1 MAVTVGPV
9 EKLEKGKLMS
19 ETHNGDE
26 SKLEVMPPSALLSI
40 ERASVDGQIATA
52 HQYPRSLEQFKK
64 RALGMATL
72 DAEVADSCI
81 YVRPVGKEKNEK
93 GQWVERYAEG
103 PSIRLAEIVAVSYGN
118 IRAFSRIVE
127 QTERFV
133 RCEGFAHD
141 LESNAAMKSECVES
155 TVNREGQPYSER
167 QRTLTA
173 KVCLK
178 KALRDAIFTV
188 VPRALCK
195 PIIDAAKRVGAGQD
209 KSLEE
214 RRKKAQA
221 WVTSLKI
228 DEARVFGALG
238 IAGWTEV
245 THEHL
250 ITLTGLKTAMA
261 DGDETIESAFPPVED
276 KGKAD
281 PTGLQQSKGETS
293 KTETKKKEKA
303 GDKAPVEGSKT
314 PQDTPKADPATST
327 PPAEQTTQA
336 PQPAAEPAQPEQTP
350 EPDQAF
356 AAKQGDSDGLAS
368 VKLVASKAGITLN
381 QLMAYLQKKKLSREG
396 QKLSELAEGKLAN
409 IANHMNIWLPDIRAL
424 PR

>member
-1 MAVTVGPV
+1 MP
-9 EKLEKGKLMS
+9 E
-19 ETHNGDE
+19 NGDD

-81 YVRPVGKEKNEK
+81 YVRPVGKEKNER

-195 PIIDAAKRVGAGQD
+195 PIIDAVKRVGAGQD
-209 KSLEE
+209 KSLDE

-250 ITLTGLKTAMA
+250 LTLTGLKTAMA
-261 DGDETIESAFPPVED
+261 DGDETIDSAFPPLEKLKETE
-276 KGKAD
+276 KGKPA
-281 PTGLQQSKGETS
+281 PTDLQKAKGEVS
-293 KTETKKKEKA
+293 KTKTEKTEKTEK
-303 GDKAPVEGSKT
+303 GGEKPPVETSIK
-314 PQDTPKADPATST
+314 PSDEPKPDPATST
-327 PPAEQTTQA
+327 PPAEQTQ
-336 PQPAAEPAQPEQTP
+336 QPAQTPGESAPAKDKTEPEP

-356 AAKQGDSDGLAS
+356 AAKDGDTDGLAS
-368 VKLVASKAGITLN
+368 VKLVASKAGISIN
-381 QLMAYLQKKKLSREG
+381 QLMAYLLKKKLAREG

-409 IANHMNIWLPDIRAL
+409 IANHMNTWLPDIRAL